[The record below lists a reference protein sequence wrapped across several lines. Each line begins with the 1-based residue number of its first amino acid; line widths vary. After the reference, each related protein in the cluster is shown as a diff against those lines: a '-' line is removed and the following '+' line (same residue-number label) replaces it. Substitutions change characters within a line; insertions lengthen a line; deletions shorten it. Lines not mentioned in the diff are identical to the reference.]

1 MWNNEI
7 AAVAVAH
14 RVDLDRWWDEF
25 GALIDRI
32 APRFSRY
39 EPLRH
44 AAGLALGMVSGLDRK
59 NCGTIAEHR
68 GQRSPDGLQHM
79 LARAK
84 WLLLAFLIASAHIS
98 HPPGRVGHAGQAK

>member
-68 GQRSPDGLQHM
+68 GQRSPDGLLS
-79 LARAK
+79 LARVMGPPFCQEHGTGSFRS
-84 WLLLAFLIASAHIS
+84 LA
-98 HPPGRVGHAGQAK
+98 VW